1 MTGEPVGRHAQW
13 TVIGILRQSVFFG
26 EYIAEMIADANFF
39 GAKIKGLFGFPEGP
53 LPITSVLYKI
63 FAGVALLYA

>member
-1 MTGEPVGRHAQW
+1 MLNGRLS
-13 TVIGILRQSVFFG
+13 GYSGSPCFFG

-53 LPITSVLYKI
+53 LPITPVLYKI